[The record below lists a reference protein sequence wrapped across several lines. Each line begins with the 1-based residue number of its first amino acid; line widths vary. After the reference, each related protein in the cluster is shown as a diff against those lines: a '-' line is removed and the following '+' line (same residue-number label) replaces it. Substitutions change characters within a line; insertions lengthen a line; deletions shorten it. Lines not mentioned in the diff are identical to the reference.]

1 MAKASKS
8 FLGLVLGGVLLI
20 GGSFVGSLRAQ
31 DAKRVEADP
40 SYPKGSEV
48 AFEWQYSCTDGKNCS
63 FNCGSGAPGM
73 SNTAPVENAQ
83 ATIAATSSTSMR
95 RTGASHV
102 TKLSIRL
109 MTISLGGKNVAGIFY
124 EYSTVEVPR
133 ANGFNITTGLS
144 TVACQVNG
152 MNLDYSGPNRDQ
164 PLAGKKDEPPAVTN
178 RLDPPK

>member
-1 MAKASKS
+1 
-8 FLGLVLGGVLLI
+8 
-20 GGSFVGSLRAQ
+20 
-31 DAKRVEADP
+31 
-40 SYPKGSEV
+40 
-48 AFEWQYSCTDGKNCS
+48 
-63 FNCGSGAPGM
+63 
-73 SNTAPVENAQ
+73 
-83 ATIAATSSTSMR
+83 
-95 RTGASHV
+95 
-102 TKLSIRL
+102 